1 MHRRV
6 HLNQS
11 RINNL
16 EKQFLNHLSMSSELI
31 EICHSMITFNK
42 RQGSF
47 GEETF

>member
-1 MHRRV
+1 MHRSV

-11 RINNL
+11 RINL

-31 EICHSMITFNK
+31 EICHSVIIFNK

-47 GEETF
+47 GEGTF